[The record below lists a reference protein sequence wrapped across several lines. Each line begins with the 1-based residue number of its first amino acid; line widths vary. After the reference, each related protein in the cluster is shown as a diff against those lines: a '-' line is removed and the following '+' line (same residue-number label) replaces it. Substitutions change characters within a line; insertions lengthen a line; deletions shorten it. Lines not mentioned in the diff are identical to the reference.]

1 MNSRTSEAPTPWA
14 VTCPTHGQVFLSREE
29 YSRQLVAIDNPWT
42 CPECEARA
50 DWDDEN
56 YALHIAERA
65 VHVSEKGDESK

>member
-29 YSRQLVAIDNPWT
+29 YNRQLVRIDDCWT
-42 CPECEARA
+42 CPECGARA

-56 YALHIAERA
+56 YEQAIVRGERA
-65 VHVSEKGDESK
+65 